1 MLGKSAIG
9 IDIGGTYTKLGLV
22 VQDASVS
29 HLVRIPTAAHQEP
42 LPYLQRLAERIEA
55 LLPEAPA
62 GLGISLP
69 GLHAPDRRSL
79 VFNPNTP
86 ALVGIDFQ
94 AYFERFGLP
103 VSIET
108 DLNAPAVAENLLGC
122 GRGSRRFLAATMGT
136 GAGAGVIMDG
146 QVLRFTGNNCG
157 DTGHVILE
165 PDGPECT
172 AGCRGCAEALVTI
185 AAIERAARLRGLSS
199 TISAKDVIQAAR
211 AGDPPAVEIMRG
223 VGRRCG
229 QWLASLTPIFL
240 PDRIA
245 LCGGVAEAGL
255 PLLEACRERFYSLAG
270 KNYAQCEIVL
280 GDFRELAGVIGAAA
294 PFVV

>member
-1 MLGKSAIG
+1 MPGKSAIG
-9 IDIGGTYTKLGLV
+9 VDIGGTYTKLGLV
-22 VQDASVS
+22 AADASVS
-29 HLVRIPTAAHQEP
+29 HLARIPTAARQEP
-42 LPYLQRLAERIEA
+42 LPYLQRLAEQIEA
-55 LLPEAPA
+55 LLPQNPA
-62 GLGISLP
+62 GLGLSLP
-69 GLHAPDRRSL
+69 GLHAPDRRSM

-94 AYFERFGLP
+94 TYFERFGLP

-122 GRGSRRFLAATMGT
+122 GRGSRRFLAATLGT
-136 GAGAGVIMDG
+136 GAGVGVIIAG
-146 QVLRFTGNNCG
+146 QALRFSGNNAG
-157 DTGHVILE
+157 DAGHVILE
-165 PDGPECT
+165 PDGPQCT

-185 AAIERAARLRGLSS
+185 AAIEREARLHALTS
-199 TISAKDVIQAAR
+199 TAKEVIQAAR
-211 AGDPPAVEIMRG
+211 AGDPPAVEIMRL

-229 QWLASLTPIFL
+229 QWLASLAPIFL

-255 PLLEACRERFYSLAG
+255 PLLEACRERFYTLAG
-270 KNYAQCEIVL
+270 KNYARCEIVL